1 MFIVSAP
8 EEFVDGDGL
17 LTAAACPSGA
27 EAAHEG
33 SAVLAS
39 LDADEPGL
47 ALGAL
52 VDGVVPS

>member
-1 MFIVSAP
+1 MFIVSAL
-8 EEFVDGDGL
+8 EELVDGDGL

-27 EAAHEG
+27 ETAHEG

-39 LDADEPGL
+39 LLSHEPGL